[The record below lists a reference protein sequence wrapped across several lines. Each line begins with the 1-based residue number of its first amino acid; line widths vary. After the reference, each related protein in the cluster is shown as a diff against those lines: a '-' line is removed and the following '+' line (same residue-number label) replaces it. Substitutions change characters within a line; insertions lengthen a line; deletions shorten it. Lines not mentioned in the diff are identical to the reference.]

1 MKSINIIS
9 LAQAYTSLDSV
20 EYNAYIKHYGIDIN
34 NNEVEDLK
42 SFILNMYRAL
52 PFVNIF
58 DVFFVGYKIQ
68 HISKE
73 FDLLRFGDN
82 YILNVELK
90 NSSTEAKIKTQLI
103 RNKYYLSHI
112 NKVVHNFSF
121 VANTNTLYKLD
132 SKNNLE
138 IVNFDLLTQLLT
150 NQKLLKIDNPDELF
164 NPSDYL
170 VSPFNSTEK
179 FINNQYFLTGQQET
193 IKDKILKV
201 INKGVS
207 DFISI
212 NGGPGTGKTLL
223 IYDIVKW
230 IKDQKRT
237 LIVHCGNLNEGHIKL
252 KRLGWNVIPIKS
264 FRNYDLN
271 SLDLIVIDEAQ
282 RMYAAQFDK
291 LIVDAAAS
299 NAICIFSYDKQQ
311 TLSSAE
317 TGADIEGKIN
327 AVAGISKFK
336 LSDKIRTNKEISSFI
351 KLLFNNQRS
360 DIAFSDCGNVDF
372 NYFTDLTTVKNY
384 IQLIS
389 NDGWEVLRLTPSLH
403 SPEHHESYSDVYSKN
418 SHAVIG
424 QEFDNVAV
432 VMDQYFSYDK
442 SGSLIYQ
449 SRTYYDSVK
458 MLFQNITR
466 TRKRLK
472 LIIIGNKQVLSR
484 CLSILD

>member
-9 LAQAYTSLDSV
+9 LAQAYTSLDPA
-20 EYNAYIKHYGIDIN
+20 EYNDYIKHYGIDIN

-42 SFILNMYRAL
+42 SLISNMYRIL

-121 VANTNTLYKLD
+121 VANTNALYKLD
-132 SKNNLE
+132 SKNDLE
-138 IVNFDLLTQLLT
+138 IVDFDLLTQLLT
-150 NQKLLKIDNPDELF
+150 NQNLLKVDNPDELF

-193 IKDKILKV
+193 IKDKTLKI

-230 IKDQKRT
+230 VKDQKRT
-237 LIVHCGNLNEGHIKL
+237 LIVHCGNLNEGHNKL
-252 KRLGWNVIPIKS
+252 RRLGWNVIPIKS

-299 NAICIFSYDKQQ
+299 NAVCIFSYDKQQ

-317 TGADIEGKIN
+317 TRADIEGKIN

-360 DIAFSDCGNVDF
+360 DVIFSNCGNVDF

-432 VMDQYFSYDK
+432 VMDQYFSYDD